1 MLPIQVL
8 TRHEAGVNCLAV
20 YGNLVFTGSED
31 KDIKVITVFT
41 KYQLY
46 RCNFMSQYLF
56 LRKAKT
62 NYVFLFDVFIG
73 VQVFQ
78 AVHCYCRLSSE

>member
-31 KDIKVITVFT
+31 KDIKVITVFI

-46 RCNFMSQYLF
+46 TCNFHKYSICFSRKPKQITFFCSMF
-56 LRKAKT
+56 L
-62 NYVFLFDVFIG
+62 
-73 VQVFQ
+73 
-78 AVHCYCRLSSE
+78 

>member
-31 KDIKVITVFT
+31 KDIKVITT
-41 KYQLY
+41 KTTTDY
-46 RCNFMSQYLF
+46 NFILDYKIYSY
-56 LRKAKT
+56 KVTDYKV
-62 NYVFLFDVFIG
+62 Y
-73 VQVFQ
+73 
-78 AVHCYCRLSSE
+78 

>member
-31 KDIKVITVFT
+31 KDIKVSLTMLEMFLVSSQENQVFVV
-41 KYQLY
+41 
-46 RCNFMSQYLF
+46 LF
-56 LRKAKT
+56 L
-62 NYVFLFDVFIG
+62 G
-73 VQVFQ
+73 VQVF
-78 AVHCYCRLSSE
+78 

>member
-31 KDIKVITVFT
+31 KDIKVVGIPRKCQCCIKLVLGT
-41 KYQLY
+41 Y
-46 RCNFMSQYLF
+46 RL
-56 LRKAKT
+56 A
-62 NYVFLFDVFIG
+62 
-73 VQVFQ
+73 
-78 AVHCYCRLSSE
+78 A

>member
-41 KYQLY
+41 KYEL
-46 RCNFMSQYLF
+46 
-56 LRKAKT
+56 
-62 NYVFLFDVFIG
+62 
-73 VQVFQ
+73 
-78 AVHCYCRLSSE
+78 

>member
-31 KDIKVITVFT
+31 KDIKVAI
-41 KYQLY
+41 
-46 RCNFMSQYLF
+46 
-56 LRKAKT
+56 A
-62 NYVFLFDVFIG
+62 G
-73 VQVFQ
+73 
-78 AVHCYCRLSSE
+78 

>member
-31 KDIKVITVFT
+31 KDIKVAICWMT
-41 KYQLY
+41 Y
-46 RCNFMSQYLF
+46 RNFEETLF
-56 LRKAKT
+56 EIQRTCYRK
-62 NYVFLFDVFIG
+62 
-73 VQVFQ
+73 
-78 AVHCYCRLSSE
+78 